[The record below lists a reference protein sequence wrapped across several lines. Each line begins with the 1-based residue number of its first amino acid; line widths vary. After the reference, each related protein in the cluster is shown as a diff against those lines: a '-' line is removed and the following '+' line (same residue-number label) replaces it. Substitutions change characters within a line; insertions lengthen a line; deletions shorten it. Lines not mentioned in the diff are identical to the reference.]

1 MIRVYL
7 QGSSSHAYEEGQL
20 NNRIP
25 IPSWARVVA
34 DVSEPILEASSVLR
48 SRDEPLGEGWEQVR
62 PLRAPQ
68 NTVQCGLGLR
78 RCLCSKTYR

>member
-1 MIRVYL
+1 M
-7 QGSSSHAYEEGQL
+7 
-20 NNRIP
+20 
-25 IPSWARVVA
+25 A

-48 SRDEPLGEGWEQVR
+48 SRDEPLGEGWEQVG
-62 PLRAPQ
+62 PLRALQ